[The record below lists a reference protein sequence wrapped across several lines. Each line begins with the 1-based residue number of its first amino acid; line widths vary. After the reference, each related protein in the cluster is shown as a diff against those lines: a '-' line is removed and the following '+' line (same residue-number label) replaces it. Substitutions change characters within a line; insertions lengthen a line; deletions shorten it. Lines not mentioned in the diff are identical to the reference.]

1 MTKHDDD
8 LGLDLDELFA
18 DAKAKRPAV
27 DERLTARI
35 IADAQSNQPGEVGFT
50 LQHRTQGPFARL
62 LEALGGWPALGG
74 LVTAAV
80 TGIYIGFAQPSF
92 LTGAGE
98 DLSEPGFAT
107 SSFLPGDDMFFE
119 EG

>member
-1 MTKHDDD
+1 MTKRDED
-8 LGLDLDELFA
+8 LGLDLDGLFA
-18 DAKAKRPAV
+18 EAKADRPVV

-35 IADAQSNQPGEVGFT
+35 IADAQALQQSAPVLQPERVAE
-50 LQHRTQGPFARL
+50 RPFARA
-62 LEALGGWPALGG
+62 LEFLGGWPALGG

-80 TGIYIGFAQPSF
+80 TGIYIGFAQPSL
-92 LTGAGE
+92 LTGTI
-98 DLSEPGFAT
+98 DDVSEPGFAT